1 MTNYATSGVNLEGAA
16 AAKKRIAA
24 AARTTFNS
32 HVLTDVGHFGGFFA
46 LDETTDGNVLVGSAD
61 GVGTKLLLG
70 VQVEM
75 CGGLGRDLVHHCIN
89 DILMCG
95 ATPLFFL
102 DYMAFGRLDPNRA
115 AELAESLASACREH
129 GVALIGGETAEMPDL
144 YAPGHFDLAGT
155 IVGVV
160 RRDRVLDGSRVCEG
174 DVLLGLASNGPH
186 TNGYSLVRRIYT
198 KEILDGSLKTRCLS
212 DGRSLAEALLQP
224 HRCYLPFLR
233 GVLNHPGLH
242 ALAHITGG
250 GLEENTT
257 RVIPQ
262 PLRIEVDW
270 KSWEW
275 PELFYKIQEHG
286 NVPEEEMRRVF
297 NIGIGVVV
305 VVRSEFANEIA
316 DYLETQGEKVYRIGR
331 VIR

>member
-46 LDETTDGNVLVGSAD
+46 LDEAPDGNVLVGSTD

-102 DYMAFGRLDPNRA
+102 DYMAFGQLDPNRA
-115 AELAESLASACREH
+115 AELAESLASACKEH
-129 GVALIGGETAEMPDL
+129 SVALIGGETAEMPDL
-144 YAPGHFDLAGT
+144 YAPRHFDLAGT

-174 DVLLGLASNGPH
+174 DMLLGLASNGPH
-186 TNGYSLVRRIYT
+186 TNGYSLVRRIFS
-198 KEILDGSLKTRCLS
+198 KEILDGSLKTSSLS
-212 DGRSLAEALLQP
+212 DGRSLAQALLQP
-224 HRCYLPFLR
+224 HRCYLLSLR
-233 GVLNHPGLH
+233 GLLNHPGLQ

-250 GLEENTT
+250 GLEENTM
-257 RVIPQ
+257 RVIPK
-262 PLRIEVDW
+262 PLRIKVEW
-270 KSWEW
+270 ESWER
-275 PELFYKIQEHG
+275 PELFCKIQEHG

-297 NIGIGVVV
+297 NVGIGVVV
-305 VVRSEFANEIA
+305 IVKSDSANEITH
-316 DYLETQGEKVYRIGR
+316 YLENQGEKVYRIGR
-331 VIR
+331 VTL